1 MKKQIINKLNST
13 YYLLGTNKDGEKVY
27 LKKATF
33 DCDWYWSIG
42 YINTFNRNYTD
53 ITSHSH
59 FDTTISTWDEFN
71 DYFEE
76 TVLTNSEKWQ
86 LLGLMQTLYTL
97 RKMSDTIYTGGS
109 HYTIN
114 EVEQELLKEYQP
126 TYDKINNETIP
137 TLLNEVYKLLGG
149 EK

>member
-1 MKKQIINKLNST
+1 MKKQIINKLDST
-13 YYLLGTNKDGEKVY
+13 FYLLGTNKDGEKVY
-27 LKKATF
+27 LQKATF
-33 DCDWYWSIG
+33 DCNWYWGIG

-86 LLGLMQTLYTL
+86 LLELMRTLYTL
-97 RKMSDTIYTGGS
+97 RRMSDAIYTGGS
-109 HYTIN
+109 LYTRN

-126 TYDKINNETIP
+126 MYDKINNETIP

-149 EK
+149 EE

>member
-1 MKKQIINKLNST
+1 MKKQIINKLDST
-13 YYLLGTNKDGEKVY
+13 FYLLGTNKDGEKVY

-42 YINTFNRNYTD
+42 YLKTFNRNYTD
-53 ITSHSH
+53 FTSHFH
-59 FDTTISTWDEFN
+59 TDTTILSWDEFN

-86 LLGLMQTLYTL
+86 FLELMKTLYTL
-97 RKMSDTIYTGGS
+97 RKMSDTIYQGGS
-109 HYTIN
+109 HYTRN

-126 TYDKINNETIP
+126 MYDKINNETIP
-137 TLLNEVYKLLGG
+137 TLLDEVYKLLGG
-149 EK
+149 EE

>member
-1 MKKQIINKLNST
+1 MKKQIINKLDST
-13 YYLLGTNKDGEKVY
+13 FYLLGTNKDGEKVY

-33 DCDWYWSIG
+33 DCNWYWGLG

-53 ITSHSH
+53 IASHSH

-76 TVLTNSEKWQ
+76 TVLTREEIWQ
-86 LLGLMQTLYTL
+86 FLELMKTLYTL

-109 HYTIN
+109 LYTRN
-114 EVEQELLKEYQP
+114 EVEQKLFREYQP
-126 TYDKINNETIP
+126 MYDKINNETIP
-137 TLLNEVYKLLGG
+137 TLLDEVYKLLEG
-149 EK
+149 EE